1 MSLQIGN
8 GFQQAYDKYYSRDYV
23 NIYVNFN
30 FAFQFPMMKNKLS
43 DCKKVRFNLDK
54 LEIIPTLAAEDT
66 NDELSTEISKLL
78 S

>member
-1 MSLQIGN
+1 
-8 GFQQAYDKYYSRDYV
+8 
-23 NIYVNFN
+23 
-30 FAFQFPMMKNKLS
+30 MMKNKLS